1 PRPSSDRG
9 GFVFP
14 VNSEGKTIGVL
25 AFNSCEVREPEDRLL
40 RAMHAIG
47 SQIGQ
52 FLARQEQQ
60 RHIARLNRI
69 YAVLSGINS
78 TIVRV
83 REREEL
89 LREACR
95 IVVRAGGFRLAWLG
109 LVDAKAN
116 RVKPM
121 AWEGA
126 GEDYIGMI
134 PLGLGENAPR
144 EYGLGGRAVR
154 QRKAML
160 GADTAVDPRVP
171 VRKEA

>member
-1 PRPSSDRG
+1 
-9 GFVFP
+9 
-14 VNSEGKTIGVL
+14 
-25 AFNSCEVREPEDRLL
+25 
-40 RAMHAIG
+40 MHVIG

-78 TIVRV
+78 AIVRV

-109 LVDAKAN
+109 IVDAKAN

-126 GEDYIGMI
+126 GEDYIGMM
-134 PLGLGENAPR
+134 PLGLDESMPG
-144 EYGLGGRAVR
+144 EYGLAGRAIKE
-154 QRKAML
+154 RKAIIADDMAK
-160 GADTAVDPRVP
+160 GARV
-171 VRKEA
+171 VLDEEALKRGFRSLAILPLLVAEQPAGVLAL

>member
-1 PRPSSDRG
+1 
-9 GFVFP
+9 
-14 VNSEGKTIGVL
+14 
-25 AFNSCEVREPEDRLL
+25 
-40 RAMHAIG
+40 
-47 SQIGQ
+47 QIGQ

-109 LVDAKAN
+109 LVDAKAK

-121 AWEGA
+121 AWDGV

-134 PLGLGENAPR
+134 PLGLDENVPGD
-144 EYGLGGRAVR
+144 YGLAGHVLIEPEGYHSDVV
-154 QRKAML
+154 L
-160 GADTAVDPRVP
+160 
-171 VRKEA
+171 

>member
-1 PRPSSDRG
+1 GRAWKSGQPLWAADITRDARVAEAG
-9 GFVFP
+9 LARDAGLHCGFVFP
-14 VNSEGKTIGVL
+14 VNAEGKTIGVL
-25 AFNSCEVREPEDRLL
+25 AFNSREVREPEDRLL
-40 RAMHAIG
+40 RAMHVIG

-109 LVDAKAN
+109 GVDAEAN
-116 RVKPM
+116 RVKRR
-121 AWEGA
+121 G
-126 GEDYIGMI
+126 GD
-134 PLGLGENAPR
+134 GLGEDSIGVITL
-144 EYGLGGRAVR
+144 GL
-154 QRKAML
+154 
-160 GADTAVDPRVP
+160 D
-171 VRKEA
+171 